1 MTSKGS
7 ATFQYIF
14 EIVFLNHLKAAKA
27 VCLTIHTTKFLV
39 SYILIPPARGVA
51 ENTHWI
57 SMFPDS
63 EYVITNGADMC
74 SQYG

>member
-27 VCLTIHTTKFLV
+27 VWLTIHTTKFLV
-39 SYILIPPARGVA
+39 SYILIPPARGLA
-51 ENTHWI
+51 ENTH
-57 SMFPDS
+57 
-63 EYVITNGADMC
+63 
-74 SQYG
+74 